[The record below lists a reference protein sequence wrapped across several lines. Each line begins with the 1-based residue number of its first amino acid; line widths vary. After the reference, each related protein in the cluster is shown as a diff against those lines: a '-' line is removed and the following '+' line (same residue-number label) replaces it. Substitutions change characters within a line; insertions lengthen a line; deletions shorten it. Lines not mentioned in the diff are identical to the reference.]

1 LTFTEKRAKI
11 LLKAFGDDNMHCTRK
26 ITDDLYWVGADNRRL
41 AMFEGVYSVPD
52 GVSFN
57 SYLCLDIKTTL
68 FDTVD
73 ATVSEQFFEN
83 IEYVLHGRKLD
94 YLVVHHM
101 EPDHSATLSELLRRY
116 PDITVICNKQIATMI
131 KNFFNLPDLDERA
144 MIVNEFDTFCT
155 GMHTFKFI
163 FAPMVHWPEVMV
175 TYDETNGVLFSA
187 DAFGTFG
194 ALNGAIYADEVDFD
208 RDYLDEARRYYTN
221 IVGKYGPQVQAL
233 LNKAA
238 TVDIKYICP
247 LHGFVWRR
255 NISYYLDKYDKW
267 SSYTPEETG
276 VCIVYATIYGHT
288 ENAAQILS
296 TKLREKGIKTVMYDT
311 SVIPASDIVS
321 ACFKY
326 SHIVFASSTYNAGIF
341 VTMEAVVNDLTAH
354 NFQNRN
360 VTVIENGSWAPAAGN
375 LIRAAMLK
383 CKDIKLT
390 EKSLSI
396 RSSVKENDLERL
408 VEIADEIAS
417 GITVKT
423 VPEIKPGEIENSALF
438 KLSYGLYLLSAKADG
453 KDNACIINAAMM
465 ITDTPKQIAFTVNKA
480 NATHDMLI
488 SQNEF
493 TISVLEKD
501 VPFEVVK
508 HFGYSS
514 GKTVNK
520 FDDLDYVK
528 RASNGTLYTDKYA
541 NAVIA
546 GEITN
551 RIDCGTHT
559 MFIAQITEAFELS
572 LIPSVTY
579 EHYQNHIKPA
589 PKLTKDAPK
598 KGWVCKVCGYV
609 YEGEELPH
617 DFVCPICKHGVD
629 VFEKIG

>member
-1 LTFTEKRAKI
+1 LESKRAKI
-11 LLKAFGDDNMHCTRK
+11 FLNDKGDDYMHCTRK
-26 ITDDLYWVGADNRRL
+26 VTDDLYWVGADNRRL

-57 SYLCLDIKTTL
+57 SYINLDVKNTL

-83 IEYVLHGRKLD
+83 IEYVLNGRKLD
-94 YLVVHHM
+94 YVVIHHM

-116 PDITVICNKQIATMI
+116 PDITIICNKQILTMV
-131 KNFFNLPDLDERA
+131 KNFFNFNSANIDERV

-194 ALNGAIYADEVDFD
+194 ALNGALFADEVNFD

-221 IVGKYGPQVQAL
+221 IVGKYGPQVQTL
-233 LNKAA
+233 LSKAA

-255 NISYYLDKYDKW
+255 NIAYYLDKYDKW
-267 SSYTPEETG
+267 SSYTPEVTG
-276 VCIVYATIYGHT
+276 VCIIYATIYGHT

-296 TKLREKGIKTVMYDT
+296 TKLREKGIKTTMFDT

-341 VTMEAVVNDLTAH
+341 VTMEAVVNDLVAH
-354 NFQNRN
+354 NFRNRN

-383 CKDIKLT
+383 CKDITLS

-396 RSSVKENDLERL
+396 RSSVKENDLARL
-408 VEIADEIAS
+408 DEIADDIAS
-417 GITVKT
+417 GIKVKT
-423 VPEIKPGEIENSALF
+423 VPDYKPGEINNPALF
-438 KLSYGLYLLSAKADG
+438 KLSYGLYLLSAKSDS

-480 NATHDMLI
+480 NATHDMLM

-493 TISVLEKD
+493 TLSVLEED

-514 GKTVNK
+514 GKTIDK
-520 FDDLDYVK
+520 FADLKYVK
-528 RASNGTLYTDKYA
+528 RASNGTLYIDKYA

-559 MFIAQITEAFELS
+559 MFIASITEAFELS
-572 LIPSVTY
+572 LIPPTTY
-579 EHYQNHIKPA
+579 DNYQNHIKPA
-589 PKLTKDAPK
+589 PKPAKDAPK
-598 KGWVCKVCGYV
+598 KGWICKVCGYV
-609 YEGEELPH
+609 YEGEELPP
-617 DFVCPICKHGVD
+617 DFICPICKHGVD